1 MKKNTILYI
10 LLAFLIVVNGFFLV
24 NYLGRPTKPD
34 GQKGP
39 GDFIVKELK
48 FDESQMEEFQK
59 INNKHRAKMSAIFE
73 NERQLKDELF
83 SKISESSID
92 GTVIDSIVTLIGN
105 NGKLRDKTTFY
116 FFKEIESISNKEQ
129 KEKLGKLI
137 REALRGE
144 GKPDGPPPPPKRD

>member
-24 NYLGRPTKPD
+24 NYLGRPERPD

-48 FDESQMEEFQK
+48 FNDSQMKEFQK
-59 INNKHRAKMSAIFE
+59 ISDKHHNKMKEIFD
-73 NERQLKDELF
+73 NERHLKDELF
-83 SKISESSID
+83 SKISESSVD
-92 GTVIDSIVTLIGN
+92 ETVIDSIVVLIGD
-105 NGKLRDKTTFY
+105 NGKLKDKTTFY

-137 REALRGE
+137 NEALRG
-144 GKPDGPPPPPKRD
+144 GGQQGGPPPPKRD